1 MGQHMGTL
9 YIVGTPIGNLGDMTF
24 RALET
29 LRAVSLIVAEDTR
42 RARVLL
48 NHFDIDKPTLSLFEH
63 NEAARVERV
72 LRALDA
78 GDVALISEA
87 GMPGL
92 SDPGYDL
99 IRAAL
104 AHGVTVTPIPGPTA
118 AIAALVASGL
128 PTDAFVFLGFLPRRA
143 ADRRRL
149 LRDVSRE
156 RRTLVAYEAPHRL
169 AEALADIQHVLGD
182 RAIAVARELT
192 KRHEEIWRGAVSGA
206 RARFTGE
213 VLGEVTLVVAG
224 APEPQPWSEPDVR
237 AAVAQALRDGAS
249 ISDAAR
255 DVAVVSGWLR
265 REVYHIA
272 LRLSQPSNSNS
283 NSNSDSNSL
292 GRSKR

>member
-1 MGQHMGTL
+1 MGVGEGMGTL
-9 YIVGTPIGNLGDMTF
+9 YVVGTPIGNLGDMTF

-104 AHGVTVTPIPGPTA
+104 EHGVTVTPIPGPTA

-169 AEALADIQHVLGD
+169 AEALADIQDVLGD

-192 KRHEEIWRGAVSGA
+192 KRHEEIWRGVVSGA
-206 RARFTGE
+206 RARFTSE
-213 VLGEVTLVVAG
+213 ALGEVTLVVAG

-249 ISDAAR
+249 MSDAAR

-272 LRLSQPSNSNS
+272 LSILRSSNSNS
-283 NSNSDSNSL
+283 NSPGRGRYD
-292 GRSKR
+292 RSK

>member
-1 MGQHMGTL
+1 MGTL

-29 LRAVSLIVAEDTR
+29 LRAVSLVVAEDTR
-42 RARVLL
+42 RAGMLL
-48 NHFDIDKPTLSLFEH
+48 KHFDMDKPILSLFEH
-63 NEAARVERV
+63 NEAARIDRV
-72 LRALDA
+72 LRALDT

-104 AHGVTVTPIPGPTA
+104 EHGVTVTPIPGPTA

-128 PTDAFVFLGFLPRRA
+128 PTDAFVFLGFLPRRT

-149 LRDVSRE
+149 LQDISRE

-169 AEALADIQHVLGD
+169 AEALADIQDVLGD
-182 RAIAVARELT
+182 RAIAIARELT
-192 KRHEEIWRGAVSGA
+192 KRHEEIWRGGVSGA
-206 RARFTGE
+206 RAHFTGE
-213 VLGEVTLVVAG
+213 VLGEVTLVIAG
-224 APEPQPWSEPDVR
+224 APEPRPWSEPDVR
-237 AAVAQALRDGAS
+237 AAVTQALRDGAS
-249 ISDAAR
+249 MSDAAR
-255 DVAVVSGWLR
+255 DIAIVSGWPR

-272 LRLSQPSNSNS
+272 LRLSQLTA
-283 NSNSDSNSL
+283 D
-292 GRSKR
+292 GR